1 MYDAN
6 NLYGD
11 AMTQFLP
18 SEILDWLNPKDF
30 SLDINSN
37 DSPIGCFEEVDIDY
51 PDELHDYPS

>member
-1 MYDAN
+1 M
-6 NLYGD
+6 YGD

-51 PDELHDYPS
+51 PDELHDYPL